1 MAFDMEDRPRPKAGV
16 EIESQPLDSLSIE
29 DLELRIASA
38 RAEIARC
45 ETAIARKKASR
56 NAADAFFKS

>member
-16 EIESQPLDSLSIE
+16 EIEPLPLDSLSIE

-38 RAEIARC
+38 RTEIARC
-45 ETAIARKKASR
+45 EATIARKKASR
-56 NAADAFFKS
+56 NAADAFFKA